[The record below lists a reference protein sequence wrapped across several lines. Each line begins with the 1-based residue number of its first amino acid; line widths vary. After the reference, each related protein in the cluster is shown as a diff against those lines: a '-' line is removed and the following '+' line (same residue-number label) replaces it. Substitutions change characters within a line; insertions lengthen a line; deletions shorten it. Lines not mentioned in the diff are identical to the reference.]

1 MDYSYNNIYKSII
14 TSFSNLIKIELNK
27 EFYLPGDTIE
37 GNIIFDNTKNI
48 KVNDITLFLYQKES
62 WFIQETAE
70 IK

>member
-48 KVNDITLFLYQKES
+48 
-62 WFIQETAE
+62 
-70 IK
+70 